1 MRKETDELIVLF
13 IGLHLKHLKQKIN
26 KIKPASSKVDMFYK
40 GLIALREKSRVI
52 FQF

>member
-1 MRKETDELIVLF
+1 MRKETDELTVLF
-13 IGLHLKHLKQKIN
+13 IGLHLKHLKQK
-26 KIKPASSKVDMFYK
+26 KKKKCAGSKVDMFYN

>member
-13 IGLHLKHLKQKIN
+13 NGLHLKHLKQKK